1 MEANVLQYAEAALL
15 LYLLQS
21 RSVPT
26 EGGQSTIL
34 QAHMDLLNIVYGYVN
49 GPGIG

>member
-1 MEANVLQYAEAALL
+1 MEADDFQYTEPVVL

-21 RSVPT
+21 RSVPP

-34 QAHMDLLNIVYGYVN
+34 QAHMGLLDVAYR
-49 GPGIG
+49 